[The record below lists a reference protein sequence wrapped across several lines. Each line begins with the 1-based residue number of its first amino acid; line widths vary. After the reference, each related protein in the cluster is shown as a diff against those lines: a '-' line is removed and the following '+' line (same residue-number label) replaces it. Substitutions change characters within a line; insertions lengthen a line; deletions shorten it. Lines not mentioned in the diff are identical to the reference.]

1 MIVTTHQAKTNL
13 SKLIQRALDGEEI
26 IIARRN
32 QPLVK
37 LTVVSEKK
45 PQRRF
50 GTLKHLVLKMGDD
63 FDDELEDFAEYAPK
77 ELPKVAEDTK
87 PYRA

>member
-1 MIVTTHQAKTNL
+1 MIVTTHQAKTQL

-37 LTVVSEKK
+37 LQVIEEKK

-50 GTLKHLVLKMGDD
+50 GALKDLVLVMGDD
-63 FDDELEDFAEYAPK
+63 FDDELEDFAEYGPK
-77 ELPKVAEDTK
+77 DLPKVAEDPK
-87 PYRA
+87 PYNT

>member
-37 LTVVSEKK
+37 LTVVEEAK

-50 GTLKHLVLKMGDD
+50 GALKHLVLKMGDD

-77 ELPKVAEDTK
+77 ELPKVAEDPK

>member
-1 MIVTTHQAKTNL
+1 VIVTTHQAKTNL

-37 LTVVSEKK
+37 LTVIEEAK
-45 PQRRF
+45 
-50 GTLKHLVLKMGDD
+50 
-63 FDDELEDFAEYAPK
+63 
-77 ELPKVAEDTK
+77 PKVSSW
-87 PYRA
+87 

>member
-37 LTVVSEKK
+37 LTVIDEAK

-50 GTLKHLVLKMGDD
+50 GALKHLVLTMGDN
-63 FDDELEDFAEYAPK
+63 FDDELDDFAEYGPA
-77 ELPKVAEDTK
+77 ELEKIAEDPT
-87 PYRA
+87 PYKA